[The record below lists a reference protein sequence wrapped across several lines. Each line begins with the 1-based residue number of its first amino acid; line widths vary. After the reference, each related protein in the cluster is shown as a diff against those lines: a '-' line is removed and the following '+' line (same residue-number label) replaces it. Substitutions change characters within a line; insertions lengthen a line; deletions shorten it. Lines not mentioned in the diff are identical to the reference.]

1 MGIRKLA
8 PWVLG
13 ALLLPVLQPVA
24 AAVDIGPFV
33 DRDKFESIKL
43 SPNGEYYAVT
53 IPLENETVLALRRR
67 ADHKIVG
74 SFSMGSWT
82 HVHDFWWVND
92 TRVVFNIA
100 EKIGSLDQPRLTGE
114 LYAMNADGSNAEILV
129 GQRLVGKT
137 LGTRLGSK
145 KEEKVAALM
154 VDDLPGDDRNI
165 LIDVFRFIDD
175 PESRVEKMDVY
186 TGKRTKLV
194 QGPVQNVSF
203 VTDNAGN
210 VRFAQGSG
218 VTANSRLYALEPG
231 GTAWKL
237 VNDEAASGHAES
249 ALGFSADNA
258 AAYLLVQHAQGPD
271 SVAVLEV
278 ATGQRRELLRD
289 DNVDPDSIVYRP
301 GTSVPVGVSFMDGRP
316 RTVFFDNASPEARLQ
331 RSLEAAFKG
340 QAVRV
345 ISTTTDGNL
354 ALIEVSSD
362 RNPGDV
368 YVFDIHGKK
377 ADYLASR
384 REKIDPETMAEMQ
397 PVALTARDGTPLS
410 GYLTMPRGSSGK
422 GAPMV
427 VMPHGGPFGIYD
439 AWGFEPEVQMLAA
452 SGYAVLQVNYR
463 GSGNHGRAFYHAG
476 ARQWGAKMQDDVT
489 DATRWAIEQG
499 HADPGRVCI
508 YGASYGA
515 YAALMGAA
523 RESDLYKC
531 AAGYVGVY
539 ELPEMYTTGDIQ
551 GRHSGETFL
560 RQWLGDKDALAAVSP
575 TRLAS
580 RIKAPVFLAA
590 GGEDDRAPETHTR
603 RMEKALQSANVPV
616 EALYYPK
623 EGHGF
628 YVERNRRE
636 FYTRLLAFL
645 SRHLGPVQATSGA
658 PAAAN

>member
-1 MGIRKLA
+1 MDIRKFA

-13 ALLLPVLQPVA
+13 ALLLPALQPAVA
-24 AAVDIGPFV
+24 SDIGPFV

-43 SPNGEYYAVT
+43 SPTGEFYAIT
-53 IPLENETVLALRRR
+53 IPLENETLLALRRR
-67 ADHKIVG
+67 DDHKIVG
-74 SFSMGSWT
+74 SVSMGSRT

-129 GQRLVGKT
+129 GQRLVVNS
-137 LGTRLGSK
+137 LGTRVGSK
-145 KEEKVAALM
+145 KEERVAALM

-165 LIDVFRFIDD
+165 LIDVFRFVDD

-194 QGPVQNVSF
+194 QGPIQNVSF

-218 VTANSRLYALEPG
+218 VTLNSRLYTLEPG
-231 GTAWKL
+231 STTWKL
-237 VNDEAASGHAES
+237 LNDEATSGHAEN
-249 ALGFSADNA
+249 ALGFSTDNA
-258 AAYLLVQHAQGPD
+258 TAYLLMQHAQGPD
-271 SVAVLEV
+271 SVV
-278 ATGQRRELLRD
+278 ALDMASGQRRELLRD

-301 GTSVPVGVSFMDGRP
+301 GTSIPVGVSFMDGRP

-345 ISTTTDGNL
+345 ISTTADGRL
-354 ALIEVSSD
+354 ALVEVFSD

-368 YVFDIHGKK
+368 YVFDIPGKK
-377 ADYLASR
+377 ADYLVSR
-384 REKIDPETMAEMQ
+384 REKIDPETMAEMR

-410 GYLTMPRGSSGK
+410 GYLTMPRGSSK
-422 GAPMV
+422 GVPMV

-439 AWGFEPEVQMLAA
+439 TWGFEPEVQMLAA
-452 SGYAVLQVNYR
+452 NGYAVLQVNYR
-463 GSGNHGRAFYHAG
+463 GSGNHGRAFHLAG

-499 HADPGRVCI
+499 YAEPARVCI
-508 YGASYGA
+508 YGGSYGA

-523 RESDLYKC
+523 REPEMYRC
-531 AAGYVGVY
+531 AAGYIGVY
-539 ELPEMYTTGDIQ
+539 DLPEMYVTGDIQ
-551 GRHSGETFL
+551 GRRSGEAFL
-560 RQWLGDKDALAAVSP
+560 RQWLGDKATLEAASP
-575 TRLAS
+575 TRLVS

-590 GGEDDRAPETHTR
+590 GGEDDRAPERHTR

-628 YVERNRRE
+628 YMEKNRRE

-645 SRHLGPVQATSGA
+645 SRHLGPVQAASVA
-658 PAAAN
+658 PAVSN

>member
-1 MGIRKLA
+1 MDIRKLA

-13 ALLLPVLQPVA
+13 ALLLPALQPAVA
-24 AAVDIGPFV
+24 SDIGPFV

-43 SPNGEYYAVT
+43 SPTGEFYAIT
-53 IPLENETVLALRRR
+53 IPMENETLLALRRR
-67 ADHKIVG
+67 VDHKIVG
-74 SFSMGSWT
+74 SVSMGSRT

-129 GQRLVGKT
+129 GQRLVVNS
-137 LGTRLGSK
+137 LGTRVGSK
-145 KEEKVAALM
+145 KEERVAALM

-194 QGPVQNVSF
+194 QGPIQNVGF

-218 VTANSRLYALEPG
+218 VTLNSRLYTLEPG
-231 GTAWKL
+231 GAAWKL
-237 VNDEAASGHAES
+237 VNDEATSGHAED
-249 ALGFSADNA
+249 AIGFSADDA
-258 AAYLLVQHAQGPD
+258 TAYLLTQHAQGPD
-271 SVAVLEV
+271 SIVALDV
-278 ATGQRRELLRD
+278 ASGQRRELLRD

-301 GTSVPVGVSFMDGRP
+301 GTSIPVGVSFMDGRP

-345 ISTTTDGNL
+345 ISTTADGRL
-354 ALIEVSSD
+354 ALVEVFSD

-368 YVFDIHGKK
+368 YVFDIPGKK

-384 REKIDPETMAEMQ
+384 REKIDPETMAEMR

-410 GYLTMPRGSSGK
+410 GYLTMPRGSSK
-422 GAPMV
+422 GVPMV

-452 SGYAVLQVNYR
+452 NGYAVLQVNYR
-463 GSGNHGRAFYHAG
+463 GSGNHGRAFRHAG

-499 HADPGRVCI
+499 YAEPARVCI

-523 RESDLYKC
+523 REPEMYRC

-539 ELPEMYTTGDIQ
+539 DLPAMYVTGDIQ
-551 GRHSGETFL
+551 GRRSGEAFL
-560 RQWLGDKDALAAVSP
+560 HRWLGDKGTLEAASP
-575 TRLAS
+575 TRLAT

-616 EALYYPK
+616 EALYYPR

-628 YVERNRRE
+628 YVESNRRE

-645 SRHLGPVQATSGA
+645 SRHLGPVQAASVA
-658 PAAAN
+658 PAAN

>member
-1 MGIRKLA
+1 MDIRKLTS
-8 PWVLG
+8 WMLG
-13 ALLLPVLQPVA
+13 ALLLPALQPAVA
-24 AAVDIGPFV
+24 SDIGPFV

-43 SPNGEYYAVT
+43 SPTGEFYAIT
-53 IPLENETVLALRRR
+53 IPLENETLLALRRR
-67 ADHKIVG
+67 VDHKIVG
-74 SFSMGSWT
+74 SVSMGSRT

-100 EKIGSLDQPRLTGE
+100 EKIGSLDQPSLTGE

-129 GQRLVGKT
+129 GQRLVVNS
-137 LGTRLGSK
+137 LGTRVGSK
-145 KEEKVAALM
+145 KEERVAALM

-175 PESRVEKMDVY
+175 PESRVERMDVY
-186 TGKRTKLV
+186 TGKRTKLA
-194 QGPVQNVSF
+194 QGPIQNVGF

-218 VTANSRLYALEPG
+218 VTLNSRLYTLEPG
-231 GTAWKL
+231 STTWKL
-237 VNDEAASGHAES
+237 INDEATSGHAET
-249 ALGFSADNA
+249 AIGFSADDA
-258 AAYLLVQHAQGPD
+258 TAYLLMQHAQGPD
-271 SVAVLEV
+271 SVV
-278 ATGQRRELLRD
+278 ALDMASGQRRELLRD

-301 GTSVPVGVSFMDGRP
+301 GTSIPVGVTFMDGRP

-345 ISTTTDGNL
+345 ISTTADGRL
-354 ALIEVSSD
+354 ALVEVFSD

-368 YVFDIHGKK
+368 YVFDIPGKK
-377 ADYLASR
+377 ADYLVSR
-384 REKIDPETMAEMQ
+384 REKIDPETMAQMR

-410 GYLTMPRGSSGK
+410 GYLTMPLGSSK
-422 GAPMV
+422 GVPMV

-452 SGYAVLQVNYR
+452 NGYAVLQVNYR
-463 GSGNHGRAFYHAG
+463 GSGNHGRAFHLAG

-499 HADPGRVCI
+499 YAEPTRVCI

-523 RESDLYKC
+523 REPEMYRC

-539 ELPEMYTTGDIQ
+539 DLPAMYVTGDIQ
-551 GRHSGETFL
+551 GRRSGEAFL
-560 RQWLGDKDALAAVSP
+560 HRWLGDKGTLEAASP
-575 TRLAS
+575 TRLAT

-616 EALYYPK
+616 EALYYPR

-628 YVERNRRE
+628 YVESNRRE

-645 SRHLGPVQATSGA
+645 SRHLGPVQAASVT
-658 PAAAN
+658 PAVAK